1 MSALDDEEMKHRSS
15 EGEGD
20 DLQQNEAFDSS
31 EEEEDDDEEEI
42 QKIRDGFIVDDDEEG
57 ERERKKKKHKRRR
70 EAEREK
76 EAKEDEGLLDED
88 DLDLLMENSGAT
100 KVKEKS
106 KFKRLKRAPA
116 EEVQQPKGGLNDF
129 FSDEEDEE
137 EVGGEAVSRGSN
149 RAPRNMVDELDDFI
163 EEDEFSDLDEEARQE
178 IRERRKQER
187 LKPTEISG
195 IDSEKVDELYDIF
208 GDGEDYAWALEGE
221 EDEGD
226 GEDDSKPQLQ
236 DIYEPEE
243 LKARL
248 LTDNDRVIRD
258 TDVPERYQELRRHI
272 KDYDLNEDDFYYEK
286 EWIAYQLETE
296 KSLATSE
303 AYDQQSFKE
312 SVFDALT
319 FIAKQ
324 NLEVPFIY
332 SHRRDHLLKT
342 TIIGEG
348 EDVQT
353 DVQTLLNEDD
363 LWRIVQLD
371 IEFHSLLEKR
381 KQVEKLMNELQLE
394 DEVVNT
400 YFSNAR
406 TITDL
411 QDLYDYINFKYSAE
425 LKDLGLK
432 KHNKS
437 SIYEKVKA
445 DRLFEAVNA
454 IGISADHA
462 AENIIQQS
470 RLYPTNDEE
479 RKPYEIVEEICDDP
493 ASLYA
498 KPTQALEVAKHYFA
512 EELFVDVRMRGYLR
526 DTFRQYSSLSIALT
540 EQGRLKIDKNS
551 PYADFKYAINRSI
564 ESLYTKPDLFLRM
577 LEAESLRLVEIKL
590 NIISYD
596 EFFEAMLGLI
606 ASDGESDVASD
617 WNSFRRSALDVA
629 LKKLLPLVVLN
640 IKEDIRRECERN
652 LFYDVRAAFLKK
664 IDQAP
669 YQPQG
674 TEFGT
679 VPRVLAITAGKGR
692 FGIDAIIC
700 SLLSEHGEF
709 VEDRKLDGNPL
720 RHKDRLQ
727 EGEVAFDVEFS
738 AIVKDL
744 RPDVIGING
753 FNVQSYKL
761 FQALEK
767 IIEEQ
772 RLTVEGDDSKLIEVV
787 WVNDEIATRYQLS
800 IKALE
805 EFPDKPTIVRYTI
818 GLARYL
824 QSPLLEYV
832 SLGPDMASLSIHKHQ
847 NLLNE
852 DRLIQ
857 AIKSALVD
865 IVNMVGV
872 DINKCV
878 SNQYLA
884 SALPYVAGLGDRK
897 AFGLLRAVQQHPLF
911 SRQALITDE
920 NIRIGSTIFLNCASF
935 LRIPQHV
942 TRRAAVRSNDDAE
955 AVTLLDDT
963 RIHPEDYA
971 LADKMAADALDL
983 DEDEIEELK
992 DAPAGETIIDRLMER
1007 GPEILQSLILE
1018 DYSRQLEL
1026 TYHKKKRATLQMI
1039 LEELQ
1044 GPFGEIRRSFHFLR
1058 PEEIFTT
1065 LTGDSPDDFYTGMV
1079 LPISIKR
1086 VGNYQVSGVT
1096 ANQIDCVANADK
1108 AVERDNRPIP
1118 EIFSNGQT
1126 VPAKIL
1132 DIDYKT
1138 FSAVVSLLPRDI
1150 KTPAIKATVVKESSQ
1165 WDFKKEADDERA
1177 EQVKS
1182 DSSKKINRV
1191 IKHPLFQNF
1200 NSAQAQNYLAPK
1212 ERGSLIIRPSSKG
1225 NDHIAI
1231 TWKVDNNLYQ
1241 HVDVVEDEKEND
1253 FSLGKKLRIGNIEF
1267 TDLDEIIEEYI
1278 GEIVK
1283 KVNEMTYHD
1292 KFRSGTRDEV
1302 VQWLE
1307 NYAKANPKRA
1317 SYAFALNH
1325 KSPGYFLLLFKTNAN
1340 SPLYTWHVKAVP
1352 KGFELNGYEYPDV
1365 NSLCN
1370 GFKTLIRNKQM
1381 QKQQPPADGGRHAAQ
1396 PASYGGYQG
1405 YGQGYNQGYSQGYG
1419 QGYSGRQ
1426 TQSYTPGAAGQYQY

>member
-1 MSALDDEEMKHRSS
+1 
-15 EGEGD
+15 
-20 DLQQNEAFDSS
+20 
-31 EEEEDDDEEEI
+31 
-42 QKIRDGFIVDDDEEG
+42 
-57 ERERKKKKHKRRR
+57 
-70 EAEREK
+70 
-76 EAKEDEGLLDED
+76 
-88 DLDLLMENSGAT
+88 
-100 KVKEKS
+100 
-106 KFKRLKRAPA
+106 
-116 EEVQQPKGGLNDF
+116 
-129 FSDEEDEE
+129 
-137 EVGGEAVSRGSN
+137 
-149 RAPRNMVDELDDFI
+149 MVDELDDFI

-664 IDQAP
+664 LI
-669 YQPQG
+669 
-674 TEFGT
+674 
-679 VPRVLAITAGKGR
+679 
-692 FGIDAIIC
+692 
-700 SLLSEHGEF
+700 
-709 VEDRKLDGNPL
+709 KL
-720 RHKDRLQ
+720 H
-727 EGEVAFDVEFS
+727 
-738 AIVKDL
+738 
-744 RPDVIGING
+744 INLKAL
-753 FNVQSYKL
+753 NLEL
-761 FQALEK
+761 FQ
-767 IIEEQ
+767 
-772 RLTVEGDDSKLIEVV
+772 
-787 WVNDEIATRYQLS
+787 
-800 IKALE
+800 
-805 EFPDKPTIVRYTI
+805 
-818 GLARYL
+818 
-824 QSPLLEYV
+824 
-832 SLGPDMASLSIHKHQ
+832 
-847 NLLNE
+847 
-852 DRLIQ
+852 
-857 AIKSALVD
+857 
-865 IVNMVGV
+865 
-872 DINKCV
+872 
-878 SNQYLA
+878 
-884 SALPYVAGLGDRK
+884 
-897 AFGLLRAVQQHPLF
+897 
-911 SRQALITDE
+911 
-920 NIRIGSTIFLNCASF
+920 
-935 LRIPQHV
+935 
-942 TRRAAVRSNDDAE
+942 
-955 AVTLLDDT
+955 
-963 RIHPEDYA
+963 
-971 LADKMAADALDL
+971 
-983 DEDEIEELK
+983 
-992 DAPAGETIIDRLMER
+992 
-1007 GPEILQSLILE
+1007 
-1018 DYSRQLEL
+1018 
-1026 TYHKKKRATLQMI
+1026 
-1039 LEELQ
+1039 
-1044 GPFGEIRRSFHFLR
+1044 
-1058 PEEIFTT
+1058 
-1065 LTGDSPDDFYTGMV
+1065 
-1079 LPISIKR
+1079 
-1086 VGNYQVSGVT
+1086 
-1096 ANQIDCVANADK
+1096 
-1108 AVERDNRPIP
+1108 
-1118 EIFSNGQT
+1118 
-1126 VPAKIL
+1126 
-1132 DIDYKT
+1132 
-1138 FSAVVSLLPRDI
+1138 
-1150 KTPAIKATVVKESSQ
+1150 ES
-1165 WDFKKEADDERA
+1165 
-1177 EQVKS
+1177 
-1182 DSSKKINRV
+1182 
-1191 IKHPLFQNF
+1191 
-1200 NSAQAQNYLAPK
+1200 
-1212 ERGSLIIRPSSKG
+1212 
-1225 NDHIAI
+1225 
-1231 TWKVDNNLYQ
+1231 
-1241 HVDVVEDEKEND
+1241 
-1253 FSLGKKLRIGNIEF
+1253 
-1267 TDLDEIIEEYI
+1267 
-1278 GEIVK
+1278 
-1283 KVNEMTYHD
+1283 
-1292 KFRSGTRDEV
+1292 
-1302 VQWLE
+1302 
-1307 NYAKANPKRA
+1307 
-1317 SYAFALNH
+1317 
-1325 KSPGYFLLLFKTNAN
+1325 
-1340 SPLYTWHVKAVP
+1340 
-1352 KGFELNGYEYPDV
+1352 
-1365 NSLCN
+1365 
-1370 GFKTLIRNKQM
+1370 
-1381 QKQQPPADGGRHAAQ
+1381 
-1396 PASYGGYQG
+1396 
-1405 YGQGYNQGYSQGYG
+1405 
-1419 QGYSGRQ
+1419 
-1426 TQSYTPGAAGQYQY
+1426 